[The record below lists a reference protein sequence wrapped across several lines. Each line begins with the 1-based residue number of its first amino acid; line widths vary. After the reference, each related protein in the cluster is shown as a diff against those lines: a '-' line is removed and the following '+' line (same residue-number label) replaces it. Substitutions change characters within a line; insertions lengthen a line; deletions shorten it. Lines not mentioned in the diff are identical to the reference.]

1 MNFIHDNL
9 LTLITFSP
17 LVAALIIALLPGHRP
32 RLIKWLAL
40 GFSLIPL
47 ALSLY
52 MWLEFEPGAG
62 FQFEEQYE
70 WFPQIGS
77 SYHLGV
83 DGISATMVLL
93 TGILTPLALIISFSI
108 QERVRAYFA
117 LFMLLQMGMFGVFV
131 ALDLIVFFIFWEF
144 GLVPM
149 YFLINQWG
157 SPKGRRKLWGKV
169 EVPAR
174 VYASFKFMIYTMA
187 GSIGMLL
194 AIQMMWVATG
204 GMNGGSFDIPV
215 LYERWGALDNDA
227 VLFFVKVGTI
237 KAIAFWAFTIAF
249 LIKVPAWPFHT
260 WLPDAHTEAPTAG
273 SMILAGVLLKLGAYG
288 LLRLVLPLFPE
299 QAANF
304 APVLA
309 VLALAA
315 IVLGA
320 YASYAQDDFK
330 RLVAY
335 SSVGH
340 MGFVVLGIAVAAA
353 TAGTVAFK
361 EHGVIAYSGAVLQM
375 FNHGLSS
382 AAMFALVGVVYE
394 RTHTRNLKEFGGLW
408 AKMPAYGGI
417 LVFSAMSSLGL
428 PGLNGFWSE
437 FMVVRGAWPQYALI
451 TALAMLGLLVTG
463 AYILKAIRLTLHD
476 KLNPRWESIKDISWR
491 EAWALIPLMALMLF
505 TGIWPRWVLDII
517 NAAAKLMG

>member
-1 MNFIHDNL
+1 MDFILDHL
-9 LTLITFSP
+9 LTLIAFSP
-17 LVAALIIALLPGHRP
+17 LLAAVIIGLLPSERP
-32 RLIKWLAL
+32 KLIKWSAL
-40 GFSLIPL
+40 GLSLIPL
-47 ALSLY
+47 ALSLVL
-52 MWLEFEPGAG
+52 WFNFEQGGG
-62 FQFEEQYE
+62 FQFEEQHD

-83 DGISATMVLL
+83 DGISVPMVLL
-93 TGILTPLALIISFSI
+93 TGFLTPLALIISFSI
-108 QERVRAYFA
+108 KERVKAYFA
-117 LFMLLQMGMFGVFV
+117 LFMMLEMGMLGVFV
-131 ALDLIVFFIFWEF
+131 SLDLIIFFIFWEF

-157 SPKGRRKLWGKV
+157 SKN
-169 EVPAR
+169 R
-174 VYASFKFMIYTMA
+174 VYASQKFFLYTMA
-187 GSIGMLL
+187 GSVGMLL
-194 AIQMMWVATG
+194 AIQMMWFATG
-204 GMNGGSFDIPV
+204 GASGGSFDIPV
-215 LYERWGALDNDA
+215 LYERWQALSDDG
-227 VLFFVKVGTI
+227 VLFFLSIGTI
-237 KAIAFWAFTIAF
+237 KSIAFWAFTIAF

-299 QAANF
+299 QAADF
-304 APVLA
+304 APLLA
-309 VLALAA
+309 VLALMA

-340 MGFVVLGIAVAAA
+340 MGFVVLGIAAAA
-353 TAGTVAFK
+353 VTAGTVRYT
-361 EHGVIAYSGAVLQM
+361 ENGVIAYSGAVLQM

-394 RTHTRNLKEFGGLW
+394 RTHTRDLNEFGGFW
-408 AKMPAYGGI
+408 GAMPAYGGI
-417 LVFSAMSSLGL
+417 LIFCAMSSLGL

-437 FMVVRGAWPQYALI
+437 FMVVRGAWPEFMLV

-463 AYILKAIRLTLHD
+463 AYILKAILKTLHD
-476 KLNPRWESIKDISWR
+476 VLNPRWQGIKDISWR
-491 EAWALIPLMALMLF
+491 EAWALIPLMVLMLA
-505 TGIWPRWVLDII
+505 TGIWPRWVLDVI
-517 NAAAKLMG
+517 NAAAKYMG

>member
-1 MNFIHDNL
+1 MDFIRDHL
-9 LTLITFSP
+9 LTLIMFSP
-17 LVAALIIALLPGHRP
+17 LVSAVIISLLPGERP
-32 RLIKWLAL
+32 KLVKWAAF
-40 GFSLIPL
+40 GFSLVPL
-47 ALSLY
+47 ALSIYL
-52 MWLEFEPGAG
+52 WLEFQSGGG

-77 SYHLGV
+77 SFHLGV
-83 DGISATMVLL
+83 DGLSASMILL
-93 TGILTPLALIISFSI
+93 TGILTPLALLISFSI
-108 QERVRAYFA
+108 TERVRAYFA
-117 LFMLLQMGMFGVFV
+117 LFMMLQMGMFGVFMS
-131 ALDLIVFFIFWEF
+131 LDMIIFFIFWEF

-157 SPKGRRKLWGKV
+157 GSNRT
-169 EVPAR
+169 
-174 VYASFKFMIYTMA
+174 YASQKFFLYTMA
-187 GSIGMLL
+187 GSLGLLL
-194 AIQMMWVATG
+194 AIQMMWFATG
-204 GMNGGSFDIPV
+204 GMNGGSYDLLA
-215 LYERWGALDNDA
+215 LYERWTALDNSA
-227 VLFFVKVGTI
+227 ILFFVKVGTI
-237 KAIAFWAFTIAF
+237 KTIAFWAFTIAF

-299 QAANF
+299 QAADF

-309 VLALAA
+309 VLALLA
-315 IVLGA
+315 IIFGSLAA
-320 YASYAQDDFK
+320 YAQEDFK

-353 TAGTVAFK
+353 TAGTAAYG
-361 EHGVIAYSGAVLQM
+361 EYGVVAYSGAVLQM

-394 RTHTRNLKEFGGLW
+394 RTHTRDLNEFGGLW
-408 AKMPAYGGI
+408 AAMPAYGGI
-417 LVFSAMSSLGL
+417 LIFSSMASLGL

-437 FMVVRGAWPQYALI
+437 FMVVRGAWPQYTLV
-451 TALAMLGLLVTG
+451 TALAMFGLLVTG
-463 AYILKAIRLTLHD
+463 SYILKAILKTLHGT
-476 KLNPRWESIKDISWR
+476 LNPRWQGITDISWR
-491 EAWALIPLMALMLF
+491 EACALIPLMILMLA

-517 NAAAKLMG
+517 NAAANRLG

>member
-1 MNFIHDNL
+1 MDFILDHL
-9 LTLITFSP
+9 LTLIIFSP
-17 LVAALIIALLPGHRP
+17 LVAAVVISLLPSERP
-32 RLIKWLAL
+32 RLIKWVAL
-40 GFSLIPL
+40 GLSLIPL
-47 ALSLY
+47 ALSLVL
-52 MWLEFEPGAG
+52 WFNFESGGG

-83 DGISATMVLL
+83 DGVSLPMILL
-93 TGILTPLALIISFSI
+93 TGFLTPLALIISFSI
-108 QERVRAYFA
+108 NERVKAYFA
-117 LFMLLQMGMFGVFV
+117 LFFLLEMGMLGVFV
-131 ALDLIVFFIFWEF
+131 ALDLIIFFIFWEF

-157 SPKGRRKLWGKV
+157 SKN
-169 EVPAR
+169 R
-174 VYASFKFMIYTMA
+174 VYASQKFFLYTMA

-194 AIQMMWVATG
+194 AIQMMWFATG
-204 GMNGGSFDIPV
+204 GLDAGSFDIPV
-215 LYERWGALDNDA
+215 LYERWQALANDG
-227 VLFFVKVGTI
+227 VLFFVSVGTI
-237 KAIAFWAFTIAF
+237 KNIVFWAFTIAF

-299 QAANF
+299 QAADF

-309 VLALAA
+309 VLALLA

-320 YASYAQDDFK
+320 LASYAQDDFK

-340 MGFVVLGIAVAAA
+340 MGFVVLGVAVAAA
-353 TAGTVAFK
+353 TAGTLEYGK
-361 EHGVIAYSGAVLQM
+361 HGVIAYSGAVLQM

-394 RTHTRNLKEFGGLW
+394 RTHTRDLKEFGGLW
-408 AKMPAYGGI
+408 VAMPAYGGI

-437 FMVVRGAWPQYALI
+437 FMVVRGAWPQYTLI

-463 AYILKAIRLTLHD
+463 AYVLKAILKTLHD
-476 KLNPRWESIKDISWR
+476 RLNPRWEGIKDISWR
-491 EAWALIPLMALMLF
+491 EAWALIPLMVLMLA
-505 TGIWPRWVLDII
+505 TGIWPRWVLDVI
-517 NAAAKLMG
+517 NSAARLMG

>member
-1 MNFIHDNL
+1 MDFILDHL
-9 LTLITFSP
+9 PTLITFSP
-17 LVAALIIALLPGHRP
+17 LGAAVIITLLPSGRP
-32 RLIKWLAL
+32 RLIKWTAL
-40 GFSLIPL
+40 GLSLIPL
-47 ALSLY
+47 ALSLIL
-52 MWLEFEPGAG
+52 WLNFESGGG
-62 FQFEEQYE
+62 FQFEERYE

-83 DGISATMVLL
+83 DGISASMILL
-93 TGILTPLALIISFSI
+93 TTILTPLALIISFSI
-108 QERVRAYFA
+108 HERVKAYFA
-117 LFMLLQMGMFGVFV
+117 LFMLLEMGMLGVFA

-157 SPKGRRKLWGKV
+157 SQN
-169 EVPAR
+169 R
-174 VYASFKFMIYTMA
+174 VYASQKFFLYTMA

-194 AIQMMWVATG
+194 AIQMMWFATG
-204 GMNGGSFDIPV
+204 GVNGGSFDIPM
-215 LYERWGALDNDA
+215 LYQRWPTLSSDG
-227 VLFFVKVGTI
+227 VLFFIRIGTI
-237 KAIAFWAFTIAF
+237 KNIAFWAFTIAF

-299 QAANF
+299 QAADF

-309 VLALAA
+309 VLALVA
-315 IVLGA
+315 IVAGA
-320 YASYAQDDFK
+320 LASYAQNDFK

-340 MGFVVLGIAVAAA
+340 MGFVVLGVAVAAA
-353 TAGTVAFK
+353 TAGTAAYR

-394 RTHTRNLKEFGGLW
+394 RTHTRDLNEFGGLW
-408 AKMPAYGGI
+408 AIMPAYGGI
-417 LVFSAMSSLGL
+417 LIFCAMSSLGL

-437 FMVVRGAWPQYALI
+437 FMVVRGSWPQYALV
-451 TALAMLGLLVTG
+451 TALAMLGVLMTG
-463 AYILKAIRLTLHD
+463 AYILRAILKTLHD
-476 KLNPRWESIKDISWR
+476 RLNPQWRGLKDISWR
-491 EAWALIPLMALMLF
+491 EAWALIPLMVLMLA
-505 TGIWPRWVLDII
+505 TGIWPRWVLDVI
-517 NAAAKLMG
+517 NAAASRMG

>member
-1 MNFIHDNL
+1 MDFILDHL

-17 LVAALIIALLPGHRP
+17 LVAAVIIAMLPGSRP
-32 RLIKWLAL
+32 RLIKWAAL
-40 GFSLIPL
+40 LLSFVPLIL
-47 ALSLY
+47 TLIL
-52 MWLEFEPGAG
+52 WFNFDQGGG

-77 SYHLGV
+77 SYHVGV
-83 DGISATMVLL
+83 DGISTAMILL

-108 QERVRAYFA
+108 NDRVKAYFA
-117 LFMLLQMGMFGVFV
+117 LFMMLQMGMFGVFA
-131 ALDLIVFFIFWEF
+131 ALDMIIFFIFWEF

-157 SPKGRRKLWGKV
+157 SKN
-169 EVPAR
+169 R
-174 VYASFKFMIYTMA
+174 VYASKKFFLYTMA
-187 GSIGMLL
+187 GSVGMLL
-194 AIQMMWVATG
+194 AIQMIWVATG
-204 GMNGGSFDIPV
+204 GLDGGTFDIPALYIRWAEVPDDGV
-215 LYERWGALDNDA
+215 LYFL
-227 VLFFVKVGTI
+227 KVSTV

-288 LLRLVLPLFPE
+288 LLRVVLPLFPE
-299 QAANF
+299 QAADF
-304 APVLA
+304 API
-309 VLALAA
+309 LALLALVA

-320 YASYAQDDFK
+320 LASYAQSDFK

-353 TAGTVAFK
+353 TARTADYFDN
-361 EHGVIAYSGAVLQM
+361 GVIAYSGAVFQM

-382 AAMFALVGVVYE
+382 AAMFALVGIVYE
-394 RTHTRNLKEFGGLW
+394 RTHTRDLNEFGGLW
-408 AKMPAYGGI
+408 AIMPAYGGVLI
-417 LVFSAMSSLGL
+417 FCAMSSLGL

-437 FMVVRGAWPQYALI
+437 FMVVRGAWSQYALI
-451 TALAMLGLLVTG
+451 TALTMLGLLITG
-463 AYILKAIRLTLHD
+463 AYILKAIKKTLHD
-476 KLNPRWESIKDISWR
+476 TLNPKWSGLKDISWR
-491 EAWALIPLMALMLF
+491 EAAALAPLMALMLL
-505 TGIWPRWVLDII
+505 TGIWPRWILDVI
-517 NAAAKLMG
+517 NAAASMIG

>member
-1 MNFIHDNL
+1 MDFILDHL

-17 LVAALIIALLPGHRP
+17 LFGAVVISLLPAHRP
-32 RLIKWLAL
+32 RLVKWAAL
-40 GFSLIPL
+40 GLSLIPL
-47 ALSLY
+47 TLTLIL
-52 MWLEFEPGAG
+52 WFNFEQGGG
-62 FQFEEQYE
+62 FQFEEHYE

-83 DGISATMVLL
+83 DGISTAMVLL

-108 QERVRAYFA
+108 QERVKAYFA
-117 LFMLLQMGMFGVFV
+117 LFMMLQMGMFGVFV
-131 ALDLIVFFIFWEF
+131 ALDLIIFFIFWEF

-157 SPKGRRKLWGKV
+157 SKN
-169 EVPAR
+169 R
-174 VYASFKFMIYTMA
+174 VYASQKFFLYTMA
-187 GSIGMLL
+187 GSVGMLL
-194 AIQMMWVATG
+194 AIQLMWFATG
-204 GMNGGSFDIPV
+204 GINGGSFDIPV
-215 LYERWGALDNDA
+215 LYQRWAALSGDEI
-227 VLFFVKVGTI
+227 LFFLKVSTI
-237 KAIAFWAFTIAF
+237 KTITFWAFTIAF

-288 LLRLVLPLFPE
+288 LLRLVLPLFPG
-299 QAANF
+299 QAADF

-309 VLALAA
+309 VLALLA

-320 YASYAQDDFK
+320 MASYAQSDFK

-340 MGFVVLGIAVAAA
+340 MGFVVLGVAVAAA
-353 TAGTVAFK
+353 TAGTTAYS

-394 RTHTRNLKEFGGLW
+394 RTHTRDLNEYGGLW

-437 FMVVRGAWPQYALI
+437 FMVVRGSWPQFTLI
-451 TALAMLGLLVTG
+451 TALAMFGLVMTA
-463 AYILKAIRLTLHD
+463 AYILKAIRKTLHD
-476 KLNPRWESIKDISWR
+476 QLNPRWEGIKDISWR
-491 EAWALIPLMALMLF
+491 EAWALIPLMVLMLA
-505 TGIWPRWVLDII
+505 TGIWPRWILDVI
-517 NAAAKLMG
+517 NSAARFMG

>member
-1 MNFIHDNL
+1 MDFIRDHL
-9 LTLITFSP
+9 LTLTTFSP
-17 LVAALIIALLPGHRP
+17 LAAAVIISLLPSHRP
-32 RLIKWLAL
+32 RLIKWAAL
-40 GFSLIPL
+40 GLSLIPL

-52 MWLEFEPGAG
+52 LWLELEPGG
-62 FQFEEQYE
+62 SFQFVEQHE

-77 SYHLGV
+77 SYHVGV
-83 DGISATMVLL
+83 DGISASMILL
-93 TGILTPLALIISFSI
+93 TGFLTPLALIISFSI
-108 QERVRAYFA
+108 TERVKAYFA
-117 LFMLLQMGMFGVFV
+117 LFMMLQMGMFGVFMS
-131 ALDLIVFFIFWEF
+131 LDLIIFFIFWEF

-157 SPKGRRKLWGKV
+157 SKN
-169 EVPAR
+169 R
-174 VYASFKFMIYTMA
+174 VYASQKFFLYTMA
-187 GSIGMLL
+187 GSVGMLL
-194 AIQMMWVATG
+194 AIQMMWFVTG
-204 GMNGGSFDIPV
+204 GLNGGTFDIPE
-215 LYERWGALDNDA
+215 LYKNWRAIGGDQ
-227 VLFFVKVGTI
+227 VIFFVKASTI

-299 QAANF
+299 QAADF

-315 IVLGA
+315 IILGA

-353 TAGTVAFK
+353 TAGTLAYK

-382 AAMFALVGVVYE
+382 AAMFALVGIVYE
-394 RTHTRNLKEFGGLW
+394 RTHTRDLNEFGGLW
-408 AKMPAYGGI
+408 ARMPAYGGI
-417 LVFSAMSSLGL
+417 LVFCAMSSLGL

-437 FMVVRGAWPQYALI
+437 FMVVRGAWPQYMLV
-451 TALAMLGLLVTG
+451 TGLAMLGLLVTG
-463 AYILKAIRLTLHD
+463 AYVLKAIRKTLHD
-476 KLNPRWESIKDISWR
+476 QLNPTWKGIKDITWR
-491 EAWALIPLMALMLF
+491 EAWALIPLMVLMLF

-517 NAAAKLMG
+517 NAAAKYMG

>member
-1 MNFIHDNL
+1 MDFILDHL
-9 LTLITFSP
+9 LTLIVFSP
-17 LVAALIIALLPGHRP
+17 ALAAVIITLLPGERP
-32 RLIKWLAL
+32 NLVKWAAFAL
-40 GFSLIPL
+40 SLIPL
-47 ALSLY
+47 ALSLIL
-52 MWLEFEPGAG
+52 WLEIEPGGG

-83 DGISATMVLL
+83 DGISASMILL
-93 TGILTPLALIISFSI
+93 TGILTPLALLISFSI
-108 QERVRAYFA
+108 SDRSRAYFA
-117 LFMLLQMGMFGVFV
+117 LFMLLQMGMFGVFTS
-131 ALDLIVFFIFWEF
+131 LDMIIFFIFWEF

-157 SPKGRRKLWGKV
+157 SKN
-169 EVPAR
+169 R
-174 VYASFKFMIYTMA
+174 VYASQKFFLYTVA
-187 GSIGMLL
+187 GSLGLLL
-194 AIQMMWVATG
+194 AIQMMWFATG
-204 GMNGGSFDIPV
+204 GLNGGSYDLLV
-215 LYERWGALDNDA
+215 LYERWQAISNDT

-237 KAIAFWAFTIAF
+237 KTIAFWAFTVAF

-299 QAANF
+299 QAADF
-304 APVLA
+304 APALA
-309 VLALAA
+309 VLALLA
-315 IVLGA
+315 IILGA
-320 YASYAQDDFK
+320 YASYAQNDFK

-340 MGFVVLGIAVAAA
+340 MGFVVLGIAAAAA
-353 TAGTVAFK
+353 TAGTKAYS

-382 AAMFALVGVVYE
+382 AAMFALVGMVYE
-394 RTHTRNLKEFGGLW
+394 RTHTRDLNEFGGLW
-408 AKMPAYGGI
+408 AAMPAYGGI
-417 LVFSAMSSLGL
+417 LIFCAMSSLGL

-437 FMVVRGAWPQYALI
+437 FMVVRGAWPEYMLV

-463 AYILKAIRLTLHD
+463 AYVLKAIRKTLHD
-476 KLNPRWESIKDISWR
+476 TLNPRWQGIKDISWR
-491 EAWALIPLMALMLF
+491 EAWALIPLMFLMLA
-505 TGIWPRWVLDII
+505 TGIWPRWVLDVI
-517 NAAAKLMG
+517 NAAANRLG

>member
-1 MNFIHDNL
+1 MDFILDHL
-9 LTLITFSP
+9 LTLIVFTP
-17 LVAALIIALLPGHRP
+17 LAAAVIISLLPSGRP
-32 RLIKWLAL
+32 RLIKWSAL
-40 GFSLIPL
+40 GLSLIPL
-47 ALSLY
+47 ALSLIL
-52 MWLEFEPGAG
+52 WFNFEMGGG

-77 SYHLGV
+77 SYHLGA
-83 DGISATMVLL
+83 DGISTAMILL
-93 TGILTPLALIISFSI
+93 TGILTPLAVIISFSI
-108 QERVRAYFA
+108 NDRVKAYFA
-117 LFMLLQMGMFGVFV
+117 LFMMLQMGMFGVFV
-131 ALDLIVFFIFWEF
+131 SLDLIIFFIFWEF

-157 SPKGRRKLWGKV
+157 SKN
-169 EVPAR
+169 R
-174 VYASFKFMIYTMA
+174 VYASQKFFLYTMA

-194 AIQMMWVATG
+194 AIQMMWFATG
-204 GMNGGSFDIPV
+204 GVNGGSFDIPL
-215 LYERWGALDNDA
+215 LYERWQALSNDG
-227 VLFFVKVGTI
+227 VLFFVSIGTI
-237 KAIAFWAFTIAF
+237 KNIAFWAFTIAF

-273 SMILAGVLLKLGAYG
+273 SMILAGVLLKLGAFG
-288 LLRLVLPLFPE
+288 LLRLVLPLFPS
-299 QAANF
+299 QAADF

-309 VLALAA
+309 VLALLA

-320 YASYAQDDFK
+320 FASYAQNDFK

-353 TAGTVAFK
+353 TAGTAAYG

-394 RTHTRNLKEFGGLW
+394 RTHTRDLKEFGGLW
-408 AKMPAYGGI
+408 AVMPAYGGI
-417 LVFSAMSSLGL
+417 LIFSAMASLGL

-437 FMVVRGAWPQYALI
+437 FMVVRGSWPQYTLI
-451 TALAMLGLLVTG
+451 TALAMLGLLMTG
-463 AYILKAIRLTLHD
+463 AYVLKAIVLTLQD
-476 KLNPRWESIKDISWR
+476 KLNPRWEGIKDISWR
-491 EAWALIPLMALMLF
+491 EAWALIPLMVLMLA
-505 TGIWPRWVLDII
+505 TGIWPRWILDVI
-517 NAAAKLMG
+517 NAAANLMG

>member
-1 MNFIHDNL
+1 MDFILDHL

-17 LVAALIIALLPGHRP
+17 LLGAVIVSLLPSHRP
-32 RLIKWLAL
+32 TLVKWAAFGL
-40 GFSLIPL
+40 SLIPL
-47 ALSLY
+47 VLSLVL
-52 MWLEFEPGAG
+52 WFNFEQGGG

-77 SYHLGV
+77 SYHVGV
-83 DGISATMVLL
+83 DGISVSMILL

-108 QERVRAYFA
+108 KERLKAYFA
-117 LFMLLQMGMFGVFV
+117 LFLMLEMGMLGVF
-131 ALDLIVFFIFWEF
+131 ASLDMVIFFIFWEF

-157 SPKGRRKLWGKV
+157 SKN
-169 EVPAR
+169 R
-174 VYASFKFMIYTMA
+174 VYASQKFFLYTMA
-187 GSIGMLL
+187 GSVGLLL
-194 AIQMMWVATG
+194 AIQMIWFATG
-204 GMNGGSFDIPV
+204 GVNGGSYDIPL
-215 LYERWGALDNDA
+215 LYERWSSLSNDQ
-227 VLFFVKVGTI
+227 VLFFVRVSTI
-237 KAIAFWAFTIAF
+237 KSIAFWAFTIAF

-288 LLRLVLPLFPE
+288 LLRLVLPLYPE
-299 QAANF
+299 QAADF

-309 VLALAA
+309 VLALLA
-315 IVLGA
+315 IVAGA
-320 YASYAQDDFK
+320 LASFAQDDFK

-340 MGFVVLGIAVAAA
+340 MGFVVLGVAVAAA
-353 TAGTVAFK
+353 TAGTAAFR

-394 RTHTRNLKEFGGLW
+394 RTHTRDLNEFGGLW
-408 AKMPAYGGI
+408 AVMPAYGGI

-437 FMVVRGAWPQYALI
+437 FLVVRGAWSQFTLV
-451 TALAMLGLLVTG
+451 TALAMFGLLVTG
-463 AYILKAIRLTLHD
+463 AYILKAILKTLHD
-476 KLNPRWESIKDISWR
+476 KVNPKWQGIKDITWR
-491 EAWALIPLMALMLF
+491 EAWALIPLMVLMLV
-505 TGIWPRWVLDII
+505 TGIWPRWILDVI
-517 NAAAKLMG
+517 NAAANNFG